1 MAGTVFFA
9 VVMIAVLIIG
19 LCINTSANL
28 QADKPTSTVLEKTVF
43 VSITPE
49 ETPTT
54 PTFITTGAAAG
65 TVESDKQYYDIPL
78 SSELQDYI
86 FSVTEQYSVPAEV
99 VIAIIERESS
109 YRATATGLAGEQGLM
124 QIHPI
129 NHEWLSEELGIT
141 DYYDPEQNI
150 LAGTYLLS
158 RLFNKYDT
166 ATEALMC
173 YNCGETGA
181 KRLWEKGITETEYTV
196 GILSFIETLEYKEA
210 KQ

>member
-1 MAGTVFFA
+1 MLM
-9 VVMIAVLIIG
+9 VVVLIAG
-19 LCINTSANL
+19 LATNL
-28 QADKPTSTVLEKTVF
+28 QAKATADKPSTSTVDKTIF
-43 VSITPE
+43 ISITPD
-49 ETPTT
+49 ETGTT
-54 PTFITTGAAAG
+54 PSLLPTGGNTGTT
-65 TVESDKQYYDIPL
+65 ESDKQYYDIPL
-78 SSELQDYI
+78 SKELQDYI
-86 FSVTEQYSVPAEV
+86 FSITEQYSVPAEV
-99 VIAIIERESS
+99 VIAIIERESD
-109 YRATATGLAGEQGLM
+109 YRPHVTGLAGEQGLM

-181 KRLWEKGITETEYTV
+181 KRLWAKGITETEYTV
-196 GILSFIETLEYKEA
+196 GILSFIETLEYKEEA
-210 KQ
+210 RQ

>member
-1 MAGTVFFA
+1 MLM
-9 VVMIAVLIIG
+9 VVVLIMG
-19 LCINTSANL
+19 LALNP
-28 QADKPTSTVLEKTVF
+28 QAKTTEDKPLTSTVERTIF

-49 ETPTT
+49 DTGTTPTT
-54 PTFITTGAAAG
+54 LPTGSTTEPTEA
-65 TVESDKQYYDIPL
+65 DKQYYNIPL
-78 SSELQDYI
+78 SKELQDYI
-86 FSVTEQYSVPAEV
+86 FSITAQYSVPAEV
-99 VIAIIERESS
+99 VIAIIERESDYCS
-109 YRATATGLAGEQGLM
+109 NATGLAGEQGLM

-129 NHEWLSEELGIT
+129 NHEWLSDELGIT

-166 ATEALMC
+166 TTEALMC

-181 KRLWEKGITETEYTV
+181 KRLWAKGITETEYTV

-210 KQ
+210 GK

>member
-1 MAGTVFFA
+1 MLMVVVLVAGLAT
-9 VVMIAVLIIG
+9 
-19 LCINTSANL
+19 NL
-28 QADKPTSTVLEKTVF
+28 QAKATADKPSASTVDKTIF
-43 VSITPE
+43 ISITPD
-49 ETPTT
+49 ETGTT
-54 PTFITTGAAAG
+54 PSLLPTGSNAG
-65 TVESDKQYYDIPL
+65 TTEPDKQYYDIPL
-78 SSELQDYI
+78 SRELQDYI
-86 FSVTEQYSVPAEV
+86 FSITEQYSVPAEV
-99 VIAIIERESS
+99 VIAIIERESD
-109 YRATATGLAGEQGLM
+109 YRPHVTGLAGEQGLM

-181 KRLWEKGITETEYTV
+181 KRLWTKGITETEYTV
-196 GILSFIETLEYKEA
+196 SILSFIETLEYKEEA
-210 KQ
+210 RQ